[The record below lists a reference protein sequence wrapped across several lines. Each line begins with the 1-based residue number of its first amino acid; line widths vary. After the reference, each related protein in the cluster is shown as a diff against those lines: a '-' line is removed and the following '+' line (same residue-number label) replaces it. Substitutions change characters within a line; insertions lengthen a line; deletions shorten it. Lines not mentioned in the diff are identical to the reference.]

1 MTERTVTEAEVIA
14 AMNKHS
20 SRHDAFY
27 SSNVFDELF
36 PELPKVGEL
45 VKLWDSGDPNLGF
58 WDKVLGFNVDGHV
71 IIMGE
76 EGDDES
82 WNSYRRQTPAERGE
96 G

>member
-1 MTERTVTEAEVIA
+1 VSERTVTEAEVIA

-36 PELPKVGEL
+36 PELPKYKELIQVSDNCEPTVKDWYPFVGINHCGRVIVLDDDGNDE
-45 VKLWDSGDPNLGF
+45 LWDN
-58 WDKVLGFNVDGHV
+58 
-71 IIMGE
+71 
-76 EGDDES
+76 
-82 WNSYRRQTPAERGE
+82 YRRQTPAEKGE